1 MARFR
6 ALPLAALA
14 ALAVLSGCVGVPTA
28 DAPGES
34 PSVTTETPTA
44 TAETPTATTEPTPTD
59 PATPT
64 ETDEWYFDCNASLSV
79 DPADEV
85 PSDATVFDYAN
96 LSTERRAEFD
106 AAVGGSNSA
115 ESADAASFSERTDAY
130 EFWVERPYVRYE
142 NETYSSVVAIC

>member
-14 ALAVLSGCVGVPTA
+14 ALIVLSGCVGVPTI
-28 DAPGES
+28 DTSGES
-34 PSVTTETPTA
+34 PSATTKPA
-44 TAETPTATTEPTPTD
+44 TATTTAEPTPTD
-59 PATPT
+59 SATTT
-64 ETDEWYFDCNASLSV
+64 ETDERYFDCNATLSV

-115 ESADAASFSERTDAY
+115 ESADTASFSERTDAY

-142 NETYSSVVAIC
+142 NETYTSVVAIC

>member
-1 MARFR
+1 MSRVR
-6 ALPLAALA
+6 TLPLAALA

-34 PSVTTETPTA
+34 PSVTTETPTS
-44 TAETPTATTEPTPTD
+44 TTELTPTDSPTAT
-59 PATPT
+59 
-64 ETDEWYFDCNASLSV
+64 ETEWYFDCNASLSV

-85 PSDATVFDYAN
+85 PGDATVFDYAN

-106 AAVGGSNSA
+106 AAVGESDSA
-115 ESADAASFSERTDAY
+115 ASAGAASFPEQTDAY

-142 NETYSSVVAIC
+142 NETYTSVVAIC

>member
-1 MARFR
+1 M
-6 ALPLAALA
+6 
-14 ALAVLSGCVGVPTA
+14 
-28 DAPGES
+28 
-34 PSVTTETPTA
+34 TTETPTA

-59 PATPT
+59 SSTAT
-64 ETDEWYFDCNASLSV
+64 ETEWYFDCNASLSV

-85 PSDATVFDYAN
+85 PGDATVFDYAN

-130 EFWVERPYVRYE
+130 EFWVERPSVRYE

>member
-1 MARFR
+1 M
-6 ALPLAALA
+6 
-14 ALAVLSGCVGVPTA
+14 
-28 DAPGES
+28 
-34 PSVTTETPTA
+34 TTETPTA
-44 TAETPTATTEPTPTD
+44 TAETPTSTTEPTPTD

-96 LSTERRAEFD
+96 LSTER
-106 AAVGGSNSA
+106 
-115 ESADAASFSERTDAY
+115 TDAY

>member
-14 ALAVLSGCVGVPTA
+14 ALIVLAGCVGVPTI
-28 DAPGES
+28 DTSGES
-34 PSVTTETPTA
+34 PSSTTKPA
-44 TAETPTATTEPTPTD
+44 TATTTAELTPTD
-59 PATPT
+59 SATTT
-64 ETDEWYFDCNASLSV
+64 ETDEWYFDCNATLSV

-96 LSTERRAEFD
+96 LSTERRELFD
-106 AAVGGSNSA
+106 AAVGGSTSA
-115 ESADAASFSERTDAY
+115 ESADAASFPERTDAY

-142 NETYSSVVAIC
+142 NETYTSVVAIC

>member
-34 PSVTTETPTA
+34 PSVTPETPTA

>member
-14 ALAVLSGCVGVPTA
+14 ALIVLSGCVGVPTI
-28 DAPGES
+28 DTSGES
-34 PSVTTETPTA
+34 PSATTKPA
-44 TAETPTATTEPTPTD
+44 TATTTAEPTPTD
-59 PATPT
+59 SATTT
-64 ETDEWYFDCNASLSV
+64 ETDERYFDCNATLSV

-106 AAVGGSNSA
+106 AAVGGSTSA

-142 NETYSSVVAIC
+142 NETYTSVVAIC